1 MTPAIN
7 EKRKNSSFLKTK
19 IIVGAAFLLILA
31 LGFNSLLTSSS
42 LEKLYVESLASSYQV
57 FGKDL
62 QIKLETA
69 LRFGKKLEK
78 FIGMEA
84 LLEHTLG
91 NMALQSSAEG
101 RRATNKKESPAEFGR
116 YVAVA
121 LPNGKILYSTNETL
135 IDSKLPEKARVNYG
149 KTTEKDDLLKTSH
162 LAKHESTYFVTL
174 PIRDRNKT
182 WVATA
187 VLAFS
192 QKQVRALL
200 NPVLVEN
207 VKTGVIILACSVII
221 LLMLLFLILP
231 RERAKIMRLVERI
244 INVQFKTKKKG
255 FPRRTI
261 SILLFCVIILSQL
274 LFSGLGTTVFKD
286 YYLNITKEKS
296 AALITLL
303 RNDVEY
309 LLSKGLDIN
318 KLVKMEVMMGKIL
331 PALPEV
337 NDISI
342 FDNQGNVLYMAD
354 RQGVIDFTKNDT
366 GHHAKRLQDFAD
378 VTSEYKVRINIIKD
392 EERAGFIS
400 TTISKKVVLAR
411 LREIVLDSLTV
422 LAIAILFSV
431 ELLILVFPL
440 MQKRE
445 IAAPGRTQIHYAAIR
460 PAAFLFLFGVD
471 ISISFLPLHMEK
483 LYVPMF
489 GLSKDMVMGLPIS
502 VEMFFAA
509 ISILAAGAWLDR
521 RGWHEP
527 FLSGLLLSGMGVLYS
542 WLAPDAFH
550 FIVSRGVVGLGYGL
564 SWMACQGF
572 VLSHTDE
579 DTKTQGLA
587 QLFAGIMAGSIC
599 GGAAGA
605 MLADRVGYYP
615 VFLVGAVIVFS
626 VLAYTIVFLRRALRK
641 PAYYSS
647 EPPTESVNKRH
658 VLEFFLNRNVCSVIL
673 LSAFPGAVA
682 VVGFL
687 YYFSPV
693 YLNRIGTSQSTIGR
707 ILMIY
712 GICLIYLGPFVS
724 KYADRSSN
732 KKAYVV
738 ISGILGSLG
747 FVIFWLIEGP
757 IATALAILLL
767 GLSSSFG
774 VSRRSYILK
783 LEISRKLGPGTAM
796 GLFNSAMRTGQV
808 LGPIM
813 FGWLIVATEVSKGI
827 TYFGLAYLFITF
839 IFLVSAQSDRTI
851 TVDEKNKAGRVQL

>member
-7 EKRKNSSFLKTK
+7 EKRENSSFLKTK

-31 LGFNSLLTSSS
+31 LGFNALLTSSS

-57 FGKDL
+57 FGKNL

-101 RRATNKKESPAEFGR
+101 MRATNKKESPTEFGR

-121 LPNGKILYSTNETL
+121 LPDGKILYSTNETL
-135 IDSKLPEKARVNYG
+135 IDSKLPEKARVDYG
-149 KTTEKDDLLKTSH
+149 KTTEKDDLLRTSH
-162 LAKHESTYFVTL
+162 LAKHESTYLVTL

-192 QKQVRALL
+192 QKQVKALL
-200 NPVLVEN
+200 NPALVEN
-207 VKTGVIILACSVII
+207 VKTGVIILACGVIM

-231 RERAKIMRLVERI
+231 RERAEIMSLVERI

-274 LFSGLGTTVFKD
+274 LFSGLGTIVFED

-296 AALITLL
+296 LALITLL

-366 GHHAKRLQDFAD
+366 VDNAKRLGDFPD
-378 VTSEYKVRINIIKD
+378 ETSEYKVRINIIKD

-440 MQKRE
+440 MHKRE
-445 IAAPGRTQIHYAAIR
+445 IAAPGRMQIHYAAIR

-483 LYVPMF
+483 LYAPMF
-489 GLSKDMVMGLPIS
+489 GLSKDIVIGLPIS
-502 VEMFFAA
+502 VEMLFAA
-509 ISILAAGAWLDR
+509 FSILAAGAWLDR

-542 WLAPDAFH
+542 WFAPDALH

-572 VLSHTDE
+572 VLSYTDE

-626 VLAYTIVFLRRALRK
+626 VIAYTIVFLRRALRK

-647 EPPTESVNKRH
+647 EPPTESVNKRQ
-658 VLEFFLNRNVCSVIL
+658 VFEFFFNRNVFSMIL
-673 LSAFPGAVA
+673 LSAFPSAVA

-738 ISGILGSLG
+738 VSGILGSLG
-747 FVIFWLIEGP
+747 FLIFWLIEGP

-783 LEISRKLGPGTAM
+783 LEISRKLGQGTAM

-827 TYFGLAYLFITF
+827 PYFGLAYLFITF

-851 TVDEKNKAGRVQL
+851 TVDERHKTGRSQL